1 MTIIVFLV
9 NIESS
14 LVARVADSTTEVE
27 RSTAHEHSIRPTN
40 KDVETK
46 KQRHNSIEIIVF
58 TRREGGDIYNG
69 DADAE
74 EPEEGS
80 KKRKK
85 KVLNV
90 D

>member
-1 MTIIVFLV
+1 MRGQPLT
-9 NIESS
+9 NIQSVQQTKM
-14 LVARVADSTTEVE
+14 LK
-27 RSTAHEHSIRPTN
+27 IRTN
-40 KDVETK
+40 

-58 TRREGGDIYNG
+58 NRREGGDIYNG

-85 KVLNV
+85 KVLDV

>member
-1 MTIIVFLV
+1 MLKTKKETKTQIEIIVF
-9 NIESS
+9 
-14 LVARVADSTTEVE
+14 T
-27 RSTAHEHSIRPTN
+27 
-40 KDVETK
+40 
-46 KQRHNSIEIIVF
+46 QIEIIVF

-85 KVLNV
+85 KVLDVN
-90 D
+90 

>member
-1 MTIIVFLV
+1 MLKQ
-9 NIESS
+9 
-14 LVARVADSTTEVE
+14 
-27 RSTAHEHSIRPTN
+27 TN
-40 KDVETK
+40 
-46 KQRHNSIEIIVF
+46 KQRHNSIEVIVF
-58 TRREGGDIYNG
+58 NGREGGDIYNG

>member
-1 MTIIVFLV
+1 MRGQPLT
-9 NIESS
+9 NIQSVQQTKM
-14 LVARVADSTTEVE
+14 LK
-27 RSTAHEHSIRPTN
+27 IR
-40 KDVETK
+40 TK

-58 TRREGGDIYNG
+58 NRREGGDIYNG

-85 KVLNV
+85 KVLDV